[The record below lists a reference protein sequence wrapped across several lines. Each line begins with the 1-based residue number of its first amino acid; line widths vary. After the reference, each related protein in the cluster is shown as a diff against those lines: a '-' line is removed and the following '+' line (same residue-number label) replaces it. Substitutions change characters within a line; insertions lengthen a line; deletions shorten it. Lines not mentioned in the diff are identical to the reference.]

1 MLLKILAA
9 FHLDSP
15 DSLKRAIATAI
26 GGLAV
31 LLINPFLVARGL
43 PPVNDVAIEAFA
55 GLLVVYVIQSGA
67 KAALVARAE
76 TAVTPSQPVAPG
88 APPKSFRGMP

>member
-15 DSLKRAIATAI
+15 DSLKRAIAIAI

-31 LLINPFLVARGL
+31 LLINPFLTSRGMQ
-43 PPVNDVAIEAFA
+43 PVSDTAIEAFA
-55 GLLVVYVIQSGA
+55 GLLAVYVIQSGG
-67 KAALVARAE
+67 KAALIARAE

>member
-31 LLINPFLVARGL
+31 LLINPFLTSRGM
-43 PPVNDVAIEAFA
+43 PPVSDTALELFA
-55 GLLVVYVIQSGA
+55 GLIVGFVLQSGA
-67 KAALVARAE
+67 KSAMIGKAAASLIEPPRA
-76 TAVTPSQPVAPG
+76 P
-88 APPKSFRGMP
+88 